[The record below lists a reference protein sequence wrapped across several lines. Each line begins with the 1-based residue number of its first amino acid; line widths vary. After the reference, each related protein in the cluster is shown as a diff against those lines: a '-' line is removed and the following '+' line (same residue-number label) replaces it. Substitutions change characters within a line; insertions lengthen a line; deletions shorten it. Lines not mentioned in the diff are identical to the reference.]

1 MNDEPSLRE
10 LLRTSLPDVSVPAHF
25 RAEVWQRIQARA
37 DAPATRGWAWVFGLF
52 ARPVFA
58 SVAFVL
64 ALGGAVGAASLHAEE
79 MNGKART
86 VLAGRHVATLDP
98 YAHLT
103 AAR

>member
-1 MNDEPSLRE
+1 MNDDPSLRE

-25 RAEVWQRIQARA
+25 RAEVWQRIQARSE
-37 DAPATRGWAWVFGLF
+37 APAGSVWARFLSLF

-58 SVAFVL
+58 SVAFVVTL
-64 ALGGAVGAASLHAEE
+64 FGAVGTASLHASE
-79 MNGKART
+79 MNLKART

-98 YAHLT
+98 YAHLS